1 MGISLHNTS
10 YADGQ
15 GLPLVLVHGFPV
27 DHHMWDECAQQI
39 AHMSEHAG
47 LEPFPI
53 WAPDMPGAGESAVPD
68 ESATGPIAE
77 DGAYEQAMDRLA
89 DAYVQLIRDAGY
101 QRAVWVGLSMGGY
114 VVLDIHRRH
123 PEAVAAIGLLDTKAD
138 ADSDEA
144 RARRL
149 HIAQECE
156 SSQTVD
162 AVMHFA
168 APQLHDST
176 VKRSADFTAM
186 FAALIQSQ
194 TPEGVAWRQRMAAGR
209 PDLNAELP
217 KIAVPALV
225 LCGDLDPSSP
235 PAVMEPIS
243 QAMTRSEVRM
253 RVIEDCGHF
262 SATEHPLRVAEA
274 IVDLVGQA
282 VKASNH

>member
-101 QRAVWVGLSMGGY
+101 QRAVWVLS
-114 VVLDIHRRH
+114 LIH
-123 PEAVAAIGLLDTKAD
+123 I
-138 ADSDEA
+138 
-144 RARRL
+144 
-149 HIAQECE
+149 
-156 SSQTVD
+156 
-162 AVMHFA
+162 
-168 APQLHDST
+168 
-176 VKRSADFTAM
+176 
-186 FAALIQSQ
+186 
-194 TPEGVAWRQRMAAGR
+194 
-209 PDLNAELP
+209 
-217 KIAVPALV
+217 
-225 LCGDLDPSSP
+225 
-235 PAVMEPIS
+235 
-243 QAMTRSEVRM
+243 
-253 RVIEDCGHF
+253 
-262 SATEHPLRVAEA
+262 
-274 IVDLVGQA
+274 
-282 VKASNH
+282 